1 MVIPKFFVFIMFY
14 FYLLLF
20 ILFITILYCSLLFQI
35 GLQRYNYLDFFAI
48 PRNNDLISLGLSP

>member
-20 ILFITILYCSLLFQI
+20 ILFIMISNRVAKILLFRI
-35 GLQRYNYLDFFAI
+35 I
-48 PRNNDLISLGLSP
+48 RNT